1 MTIKSVFFDLDD
13 TLHDHQKP
21 FRDAITR
28 SFPEVF
34 DDRTIMSI
42 YKKFREC
49 SDDLWTAYVT
59 NEIALDEMRIQRISQ
74 TMKFFDMILT
84 REQAETFQLIYE
96 SCLSNLELFPM
107 VNELLGALQEKG
119 LQVGII
125 TNGPAEHQRN
135 KIKALGL
142 TNYISEEHI
151 FISGELGIA
160 KPDPRIF
167 QLAAEKTGHSPSELL
182 YVGDS
187 WDNDVIGAYQAGWDA
202 VWFNHR
208 KRQPGSEQIQRLAEI
223 DHLMELIENN
233 ELKGVTKIFKGDL
246 YNEI

>member
-21 FRDAITR
+21 FRDAITH
-28 SFPEVF
+28 SFPEMF
-34 DDRTIMSI
+34 DDRTIMAI

-59 NEIALDEMRIQRISQ
+59 NELALDEMRIQRISQ
-74 TMKFFDMILT
+74 TMKFFNMILT
-84 REQAETFQLIYE
+84 REQAETFQSIYE
-96 SCLSNLELFPM
+96 NCLSHLELFSM
-107 VNELLGALQEKG
+107 VIELLGALQENG

-142 TNYISEEHI
+142 TNYIPVDYI

-160 KPDPRIF
+160 KPDPKIF

-187 WDNDVIGAYQAGWDA
+187 WDNDVVGANRAGWHA

-208 KRQPGSEQIQRLAEI
+208 KRQPGTDRIQLVAEI
-223 DHLMELIENN
+223 DCLEQ
-233 ELKGVTKIFKGDL
+233 FKL
-246 YNEI
+246 TLTQF